1 MVSINTDTL
10 NILMQKNLNT
20 AQNAVSQAL
29 ERMSTGYKVN
39 KAQDNAA
46 GLYIATNMTSQ
57 IRGLK
62 QALKNTQNGISYLNV
77 GLGAFENM
85 TTILN
90 RLRDLS
96 VQAANGIYDTDARN
110 AMQKESDELVK
121 QLEQILTSTNFNG
134 QKIFNYPPGSS
145 AARVSTYSGGG
156 AEPLKNIQQ
165 AGFRIKNESFATTNS
180 NPINTLAAADD
191 TIDGS
196 VEVQGNASQTVIID
210 GVEFLVKN
218 KNAISQSFSYIKN
231 KTTFYYAD

>member
-1 MVSINTDTL
+1 MLSINTDTL
-10 NILMQKNLNT
+10 NILMQKNLTT

-62 QALKNTQNGISYLNV
+62 QALKNTQDGISYLNV

-96 VQAANGIYDTDARN
+96 VQAANGIYDIDARN

-156 AEPLKNIQQ
+156 GLNLKKSEKCKLS
-165 AGFRIKNESFATTNS
+165 G
-180 NPINTLAAADD
+180 
-191 TIDGS
+191 
-196 VEVQGNASQTVIID
+196 
-210 GVEFLVKN
+210 
-218 KNAISQSFSYIKN
+218 
-231 KTTFYYAD
+231 

>member
-1 MVSINTDTL
+1 MLSINTDTL
-10 NILMQKNLNT
+10 NILMQKNLTT

-62 QALKNTQNGISYLNV
+62 QALKNTQNGISYLNI
-77 GLGAFENM
+77 GLGAYENM
-85 TTILN
+85 TDILN

-121 QLEQILTSTNFNG
+121 ELEQIIAGTEFNGRKFFNYTPNTSTASL
-134 QKIFNYPPGSS
+134 Y
-145 AARVSTYSGGG
+145 RVSGGG
-156 AEPLKNIQQ
+156 
-165 AGFRIKNESFATTNS
+165 G
-180 NPINTLAAADD
+180 
-191 TIDGS
+191 
-196 VEVQGNASQTVIID
+196 
-210 GVEFLVKN
+210 
-218 KNAISQSFSYIKN
+218 
-231 KTTFYYAD
+231 

>member
-1 MVSINTDTL
+1 MLSINTDTL
-10 NILMQKNLNT
+10 NILMQKNLTT

-62 QALKNTQNGISYLNV
+62 QALKNTQDGISFLNV

-134 QKIFNYPPGSS
+134 RKFFNYASNTDS
-145 AARVSTYSGGG
+145 AGISAFSGGG
-156 AEPLKNIQQ
+156 GLN
-165 AGFRIKNESFATTNS
+165 R
-180 NPINTLAAADD
+180 
-191 TIDGS
+191 
-196 VEVQGNASQTVIID
+196 
-210 GVEFLVKN
+210 
-218 KNAISQSFSYIKN
+218 
-231 KTTFYYAD
+231 

>member
-1 MVSINTDTL
+1 MLSINTDTL
-10 NILMQKNLNT
+10 NILMQKNLTT

-62 QALKNTQNGISYLNV
+62 QALKNTQDGISYLNI

-85 TTILN
+85 TEILN

-110 AMQKESDELVK
+110 AMQRESDELVK
-121 QLEQILTSTNFNG
+121 ELEQIIAGTEFNG
-134 QKIFNYPPGSS
+134 RKFFNYASNTGSTGI
-145 AARVSTYSGGG
+145 STFSGGG
-156 AEPLKNIQQ
+156 LN
-165 AGFRIKNESFATTNS
+165 R
-180 NPINTLAAADD
+180 
-191 TIDGS
+191 
-196 VEVQGNASQTVIID
+196 
-210 GVEFLVKN
+210 
-218 KNAISQSFSYIKN
+218 
-231 KTTFYYAD
+231 

>member
-62 QALKNTQNGISYLNV
+62 QALKNTQDGISYLNV

-96 VQAANGIYDTDARN
+96 VQAANGIYDIDARN

-156 AEPLKNIQQ
+156 AGPLKN
-165 AGFRIKNESFATTNS
+165 K
-180 NPINTLAAADD
+180 
-191 TIDGS
+191 
-196 VEVQGNASQTVIID
+196 
-210 GVEFLVKN
+210 
-218 KNAISQSFSYIKN
+218 KNARKRV
-231 KTTFYYAD
+231 KK

>member
-1 MVSINTDTL
+1 MLSINTDTL
-10 NILMQKNLNT
+10 NILMQKNLTT

-62 QALKNTQNGISYLNV
+62 QALKNTQDGISFLNV

-134 QKIFNYPPGSS
+134 RKFFNYASNTGS
-145 AARVSTYSGGG
+145 AGISTFSGGG
-156 AEPLKNIQQ
+156 GLN
-165 AGFRIKNESFATTNS
+165 R
-180 NPINTLAAADD
+180 
-191 TIDGS
+191 
-196 VEVQGNASQTVIID
+196 
-210 GVEFLVKN
+210 
-218 KNAISQSFSYIKN
+218 
-231 KTTFYYAD
+231 

>member
-39 KAQDNAA
+39 SAKDDAA

-62 QALKNTQNGISYLNV
+62 QALKNTQNGISYLNI
-77 GLGAFENM
+77 GLGAYENM

-121 QLEQILTSTNFNG
+121 ELEQIIAGTEFNGRKFFNYTPNTSTASL
-134 QKIFNYPPGSS
+134 Y
-145 AARVSTYSGGG
+145 RVFGGG
-156 AEPLKNIQQ
+156 C
-165 AGFRIKNESFATTNS
+165 
-180 NPINTLAAADD
+180 
-191 TIDGS
+191 
-196 VEVQGNASQTVIID
+196 
-210 GVEFLVKN
+210 
-218 KNAISQSFSYIKN
+218 
-231 KTTFYYAD
+231 

>member
-1 MVSINTDTL
+1 MLSINTDTL
-10 NILMQKNLNT
+10 NILMQKNLTT

-39 KAQDNAA
+39 SAKDDAA
-46 GLYIATNMTSQ
+46 GLYIATSMRAQ
-57 IRGLK
+57 ISGLK
-62 QALKNTQNGISYLNV
+62 QAYKNTQDGISFLNT

-134 QKIFNYPPGSS
+134 RKFFNYASNTDLS
-145 AARVSTYSGGG
+145 LIHIS
-156 AEPLKNIQQ
+156 EPT
-165 AGFRIKNESFATTNS
+165 R
-180 NPINTLAAADD
+180 P
-191 TIDGS
+191 
-196 VEVQGNASQTVIID
+196 
-210 GVEFLVKN
+210 
-218 KNAISQSFSYIKN
+218 
-231 KTTFYYAD
+231 